1 MPLYAKPSAVNIG
14 SALIGADAQLP
25 NLPLMLYTQLAA
37 KVVVFAATR
46 AIENIAV

>member
-1 MPLYAKPSAVNIG
+1 
-14 SALIGADAQLP
+14 
-25 NLPLMLYTQLAA
+25 MLYTQLAA